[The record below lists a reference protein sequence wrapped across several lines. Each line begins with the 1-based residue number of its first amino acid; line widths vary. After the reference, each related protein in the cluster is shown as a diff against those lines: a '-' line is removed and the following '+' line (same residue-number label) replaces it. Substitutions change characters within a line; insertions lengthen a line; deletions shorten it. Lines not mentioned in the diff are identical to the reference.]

1 MLYQNS
7 FPIKCTA
14 EEQQHKERS
23 FPIRDFTHHR
33 VIITLFARSPHCC
46 SSMCWDSLSK
56 AKYPSI
62 SEHMTTSELLLMA
75 PQRKEETTRW
85 QSHVG
90 ATDSDSSHRYSHH
103 HHDISLCSTLL
114 LLSPSKHYTWKP
126 KVFKPE
132 ISCLETK
139 ESRALSRSSCNSY
152 GQHFVA
158 INYIPQFSSSSLG
171 GRGLIEWGPN

>member
-1 MLYQNS
+1 MH
-7 FPIKCTA
+7 CTLNEA
-14 EEQQHKERS
+14 FRS
-23 FPIRDFTHHR
+23 EILHTTESSLLCLLVP
-33 VIITLFARSPHCC
+33 PHCC

-75 PQRKEETTRW
+75 PQRKEEKTRW

-114 LLSPSKHYTWKP
+114 LSPSKLYTWKP

-158 INYIPQFSSSSLG
+158 INYIPQFSSSLG